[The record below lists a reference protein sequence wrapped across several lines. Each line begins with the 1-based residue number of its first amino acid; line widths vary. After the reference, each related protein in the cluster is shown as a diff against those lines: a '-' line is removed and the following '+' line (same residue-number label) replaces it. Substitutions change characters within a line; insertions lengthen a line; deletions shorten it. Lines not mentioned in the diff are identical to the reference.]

1 MKRYRVWLLA
11 AVLSLAVAFPAGA
24 WEFLMDGAYT
34 WEWDYRSQGGN
45 SGFFGPYDQDAG
57 SGIGGAGLGLFRP
70 PQWLVRIHGEQRW
83 LCLRSRRGHGTSCTC
98 LPIWKSGSTP
108 RFESGAT
115 TTSASGRS
123 SAITIGPPTSNIG
136 VGELVASGHLNSRS
150 SGVQRSF
157 SPGYWNTLWMT
168 AETPW
173 GIVAMGKRKSTF
185 GLGNVLQRRRE
196 PFV

>member
-24 WEFLMDGAYT
+24 WEFMMDGAYT

-57 SGIGGAGLGLFRP
+57 SGIGGAVPGFFAPLNGWFGSMVNNDGFVSGHDAAW
-70 PQWLVRIHGEQRW
+70 QVMYMSTNMEVRINPAVRIRGNYYIGEWQELSNNNW
-83 LCLRSRRGHGTSCTC
+83 TTN
-98 LPIWKSGSTP
+98 
-108 RFESGAT
+108 FEY
-115 TTSASGRS
+115 
-123 SAITIGPPTSNIG
+123 G

-168 AETPW
+168 AETP
-173 GIVAMGKRKSTF
+173 
-185 GLGNVLQRRRE
+185 LGYRGNGQEKVRFRTR
-196 PFV
+196 